1 MLRNVYLYGE
11 AAKLF
16 GRKFRLDVSSLSEA
30 VRALGVLIPGFKQY
44 VVTHDFQCVRGK
56 SRKTGYVLDSEQ
68 IPFHLGKSDLHITP
82 VIAGAGG
89 GKGAIIGKII
99 AGILLAGFA
108 FFTAPA
114 LTATI
119 GGTAI
124 TYGNIVTAGLGMAFM
139 GISQLLS
146 AQPKKKD
153 DSQDKGSSTFSNIP
167 QVSEQGEPVPLLY
180 GRFMVRNPPLISTGV
195 ITSDI
200 GYGQAAS
207 SGGIRFKLG

>member
-11 AAKLF
+11 AGRLF
-16 GRKFRLDVSSLSEA
+16 GRKFRLDVSSLAEA
-30 VRALGVLIPGFKQY
+30 VRALGILVPGFKHY
-44 VVTHDFQCVRGK
+44 VTTHNFQCVRGK
-56 SRKTGYVLDSEQ
+56 SRKSGYVLDEAQ
-68 IPFHLGKSDLHITP
+68 VPFNLGASDLHITP

-89 GKGAIIGKII
+89 KGAVIGKII

-119 GGTAI
+119 GGTSI
-124 TYGNIVTAGLGMAFM
+124 TYGNLVTAGLGMAFL
-139 GISQLLS
+139 GVSQLLS

-153 DSQDKGSSTFSNIP
+153 EEDKGSSTFSNVP

-195 ITSDI
+195 ITSDV
-200 GYGQAAS
+200 GYGNAPK
-207 SGGIRFKLG
+207 SGMVLQLGNK